1 MNAAV
6 TAPKSPAVCITVTR
20 ATGPTDLCGKP
31 RLFAG
36 LNCWAKSAVML
47 GGLSYQPAQAFA
59 DGAKHDFKVV
69 FANGTVYDGTIS
81 CRDDDCNCDIRA
93 HVLAQLSFAAGVCPA
108 HLTEED
114 FALYQSMIPAAKRDA
129 ARAMLE
135 THDI

>member
-1 MNAAV
+1 MNAA
-6 TAPKSPAVCITVTR
+6 APKSPAVCITVTR

-36 LNCWAKSAVML
+36 LDCWAKSEALL
-47 GGLSYQPAQAFA
+47 GALSYQPEQAFA
-59 DGAKHDFKVV
+59 EGAKHDFKIV

-81 CRDDDCNCDIRA
+81 CRDDDRNCDIRA
-93 HVLAQLSFAAGVCPA
+93 HVLAQLNFTAGVRPA

-114 FALYQSMIPAAKRDA
+114 FALYQSMIPVAKRDA
-129 ARAMLE
+129 ARLMLE